1 MKSNLISTKDRE
13 LWDIEVFN
21 NLIDEIDELNCYR
34 CLIKS
39 ISIAYNYDKKKK
51 YCNYFKMK

>member
-21 NLIDEIDELNCYR
+21 NLIDEIELNCYR

-51 YCNYFKMK
+51 IL

>member
-34 CLIKS
+34 CLIKL

-51 YCNYFKMK
+51 IL